1 MNEKRAI
8 HIQMKWKIILSLLLI
23 LLAGCEFDKGL
34 DVLKSRISG
43 EVVFLGTESRPDNID
58 EVRVV
63 AVANFPPSGLA
74 DVFFSE
80 AIPFDRDTAKYE
92 ILLPLGDYPAVG
104 VLWKPRGKDWAFTS
118 LLGFYGFEPPASAS
132 LQPVTLTENEPIA
145 TDIDL
150 FALWELARLD
160 AEISGTVTFQGEL
173 PENTDTVLLAA
184 FTGIPD
190 LNNVISLLG
199 ILGGLPLPVPL
210 NNISP
215 GATYEFQ
222 LPVRSGGYKY
232 LAAFWVA
239 KGGFETIQLLG
250 FLPDPQD
257 PDKQRAFTLP
267 ADSVLSGLDFIADFE
282 MVK

>member
-1 MNEKRAI
+1 
-8 HIQMKWKIILSLLLI
+8 MKTKIFLSFIFVLLTT
-23 LLAGCEFDKGL
+23 GCEFDTGL

-43 EVVFLGTESRPDNID
+43 VVVYLGTESRPDNID

-80 AIPFDRDTAKYE
+80 AIPFDRDTARYE

-104 VLWKPRGKDWAFTS
+104 VLWKPRDKDWAFTS

-132 LQPVTLTENEPIA
+132 LLPVTLTDKEPVA
-145 TDIDL
+145 ANIDL

-173 PENTDTVLLAA
+173 PENTDSVLLAA
-184 FTGIPD
+184 LTGIPD

-210 NNISP
+210 NNIEP
-215 GATYEFQ
+215 GATYAYQ
-222 LPVRSGGYKY
+222 LPVRSGNYQY
-232 LAAFWVA
+232 VAAFWVA
-239 KGGFETIQLLG
+239 KGGFDTIQLLG
-250 FLPDPQD
+250 FLPDPQN
-257 PDKQRAFTLP
+257 PTEPRAFTLP
-267 ADSVLSGLDFIADFE
+267 IDSTISGLNFIADFNRIE
-282 MVK
+282 

>member
-1 MNEKRAI
+1 MKCVLSRLPISHQVGWPMCFSVKRFRLI
-8 HIQMKWKIILSLLLI
+8 VTQRSMKFCCHSGITRPLVCCGSRAAKI
-23 LLAGCEFDKGL
+23 G
-34 DVLKSRISG
+34 R
-43 EVVFLGTESRPDNID
+43 
-58 EVRVV
+58 
-63 AVANFPPSGLA
+63 
-74 DVFFSE
+74 
-80 AIPFDRDTAKYE
+80 
-92 ILLPLGDYPAVG
+92 LPA
-104 VLWKPRGKDWAFTS
+104 
-118 LLGFYGFEPPASAS
+118 YGFEPPASAS

-257 PDKQRAFTLP
+257 PDKPRAFTLP